1 MNLTPANLVAAID
14 KLPKNVFYDYCE
26 KKTKTKVR
34 IVKVNLPV
42 GGITIERKQIKK
54 GSSTP
59 QIEEESISASMIRR
73 YANAFA
79 EGVPV
84 NVERVLGSS
93 YNTRSALEA
102 LLAHTPEFH
111 LARPKRIEM
120 LDSSTELKRGHKHL
134 IWDPNRLHPQ
144 GEIHEIPCELT
155 ISERPSIET
164 VYGIVEIPPDVKFDM
179 EIAVKRR
186 HTQIQIALAHIGAQL
201 GFRTHIAAN
210 DQTIEY
216 NGKPLLA
223 LPNVTPDLKSE
234 TLLTAWSEAVD
245 AARFIDCVWFKN
257 GKLMPAVMEI
267 EHSTG
272 VTSGLV
278 RMQKFKNA
286 LPDLRSRWVVV
297 APDEDRDD
305 VIRKCNDPQFKGLDT
320 KFFPYSAVE
329 ELHAL
334 CQRRKLKGV
343 SEEFL
348 DCFMEN
354 TLG

>member
-1 MNLTPANLVAAID
+1 MNVTPSNLVSAID
-14 KLPKNVFYDYCE
+14 KLPRNVYYEYCH

-34 IVKVNLPV
+34 LLKVELPV
-42 GGITIERKQIKK
+42 GGITIERRKQKK
-54 GSSTP
+54 DGT
-59 QIEEESISASMIRR
+59 IEVKEESISVSMIRR
-73 YANAFA
+73 YANAFGI
-79 EGVPV
+79 GVPV

-102 LLAHTPEFH
+102 LVAHTPEFH
-111 LARPKRIEM
+111 LAYPERIEM
-120 LDSSTELKRGHKHL
+120 LDSSTELKKGHKVL
-134 IWDPNRLHPQ
+134 IWDPNNPHPQ
-144 GEIHEIPCELT
+144 GQINKIHCELT

-164 VYGIVEIPPDVKFDM
+164 VYGIVEIPPGVEFEM
-179 EIAVKRR
+179 ETSVKRR
-186 HTQIQIALAHIGAQL
+186 HTHIQILLAKIGAQL

-234 TLLTAWSEAVD
+234 QLLTAWSEAID

-297 APDEDRDD
+297 APDEDRDE

-329 ELHAL
+329 ELNAL

-343 SEEFL
+343 TEEFL

-354 TLG
+354 TLV

>member
-1 MNLTPANLVAAID
+1 MNVTPSNLVAAID
-14 KLPKNVFYDYCE
+14 KLPRNVYYDYCE
-26 KKTKTKVR
+26 KRTKTKVR
-34 IVKVNLPV
+34 IVKVSLPV

-59 QIEEESISASMIRR
+59 QITEESISVSMIRR
-73 YANAFA
+73 YANAFG
-79 EGVPV
+79 EGLPV
-84 NVERVLGSS
+84 HVERVFGSS

-102 LLAHTPEFH
+102 LVAHTPEFH
-111 LARPKRIEM
+111 LAYPKRIEM
-120 LDSSTELKRGHKHL
+120 LDSSTELKKGQKVL
-134 IWDPNRLHPQ
+134 IWDPNNLHPQ
-144 GEIHEIPCELT
+144 GQIHKIPTELT

-164 VYGIVEIPPDVKFDM
+164 IYGIVEIPPDVKFEM
-179 EIAVKRR
+179 EVPVKRR
-186 HTQIQIALAHIGAQL
+186 HTHIQILLAKIGAQL
-201 GFRTHIAAN
+201 GYRTHIAAN

-223 LPNVTPDLKSE
+223 LPSVTPDLKSE
-234 TLLTAWSEAVD
+234 KLLTAWSEAID

-297 APDEDRDD
+297 APDEDRDE
-305 VIRKCNDPQFKGLDT
+305 VIRKCNDPQFKGLGT

-329 ELHAL
+329 ELNAL
-334 CQRRKLKGV
+334 CQKRKLKGV
-343 SEEFL
+343 TEEFL

-354 TLG
+354 TLV

>member
-1 MNLTPANLVAAID
+1 MNLTPSNLVAAIN
-14 KLPKNVFYDYCE
+14 KLPRDVFYDYCE

-34 IVKVNLPV
+34 VVRVELPI
-42 GGITIERKQIKK
+42 GGITIERRQIQK
-54 GSSTP
+54 GSSAP
-59 QIEEESISASMIRR
+59 KVEEVSISASMIRR

-84 NVERVLGSS
+84 NVERVFGSS

-111 LARPKRIEM
+111 LAYPKRIEM
-120 LDSSTELKRGHKHL
+120 LDSSTKLKRGHKHL
-134 IWDPNRLHPQ
+134 IWDPNNVHAQ
-144 GEIHEIPCELT
+144 GQIHEIPCELT

-164 VYGIVEIPPDVKFDM
+164 VYGIVEIPEDAKFEM
-179 EIAVKRR
+179 EIPVKRR
-186 HTQIQIALAHIGAQL
+186 HTQIQIALAQIGARL
-201 GFRTHIAAN
+201 GYRTHIAVN
-210 DQTIEY
+210 DQSIVY
-216 NGKPLLA
+216 NGQPLVA
-223 LPNVTPDLKSE
+223 LPSVIPNLKSE
-234 TLLTAWSEAVD
+234 KLLTAWGEAVD
-245 AARFIDCVWFKN
+245 AARLIDCVWFKN

-272 VTSGLV
+272 VTSGLT

-286 LPDLRSRWVVV
+286 LPPFPSRWVVV

-305 VIRKCNDPQFKGLDT
+305 VIKKCNDPQFKSLDA

-334 CQRRKLKGV
+334 CQKRNIKGV
-343 SEEFL
+343 TDEFL
-348 DCFMEN
+348 DCFMEDARS
-354 TLG
+354 